1 VRPEKKFDF
10 LKMESNDPEFRLPK
24 ELREEL
30 KRRAKARGMTPEEYL
45 SEIIQEELEREERE
59 E

>member
-1 VRPEKKFDF
+1 
-10 LKMESNDPEFRLPK
+10 MESNDPEFRLPK

>member
-10 LKMESNDPEFRLPK
+10 LKMESNEPEFRLPK
-24 ELREEL
+24 EIAEEL
-30 KRRAKARGMTPEEYL
+30 KRQAKARGMTLSELL
-45 SEIIQEELEREERE
+45 SEIIREELEREDRE